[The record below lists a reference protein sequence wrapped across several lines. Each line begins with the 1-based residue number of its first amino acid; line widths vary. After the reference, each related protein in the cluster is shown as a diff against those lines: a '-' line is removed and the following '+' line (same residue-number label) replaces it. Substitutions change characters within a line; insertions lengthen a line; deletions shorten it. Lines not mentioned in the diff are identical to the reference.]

1 MICSVKARTFKYNTD
16 RSIDF
21 AKGLFI
27 ALRAACER
35 LIAEF
40 LLTVKLDTAAFASV
54 GINWHISPHPCTN
67 VLINKVAL

>member
-1 MICSVKARTFKYNTD
+1 
-16 RSIDF
+16 
-21 AKGLFI
+21 
-27 ALRAACER
+27 

-40 LLTVKLDTAAFASV
+40 LLAVKLDAAAFASV